1 MGFAGQWERRLIKKG
16 TGRRWGHFGRA
27 KRGWVEVSLTWDE
40 GRLATAEVQHLVA
53 AHEAEIVPLISPR
66 ERLHYQV
73 VDTAEFPRLKAC
85 GCLLVPLEG
94 GAVQGRDE
102 DDEV

>member
-1 MGFAGQWERRLIKKG
+1 M
-16 TGRRWGHFGRA
+16 
-27 KRGWVEVSLTWDE
+27 SLTWDE